1 VPKNRP
7 NRKNQ
12 KQGGTTYAA
21 LAILTLIV
29 LAIVGYLVF
38 NFRTQPSKHLP
49 APPAAG
55 VKPPA
60 STKPRHPAAP
70 QVARPAPP
78 TPTESKPTPPALPP
92 PPSVTLSVPKQANKP
107 GYPVEPTAPPVRQ
120 PPLVPKSVAGKGRLA
135 IIIDDMG
142 ASMQEARSL
151 SAIGVPLTFSIIPG
165 LSNYREVAAY
175 AASSGI
181 ETMIHI
187 PMQSKGWPQRRLES
201 NGLLVSMDD
210 ADIREHLEEFSRTV
224 PQAAG
229 ANNHMGSEFT
239 EHEDKMA
246 SVLRVLK
253 GRGLYFIDS
262 VTSPKSV
269 GQRMARE
276 MGIKSGRRNVFLDN
290 EQNSAYI
297 MNQLNQAV
305 RQAQK
310 NGSAIAICHPHPAT
324 IKTLSAAL
332 PNLSRQGIT
341 LVPASRLVR

>member
-1 VPKNRP
+1 MSKNRP

-12 KQGGTTYAA
+12 KQGGHTYAA
-21 LAILTLIV
+21 LAILCIII
-29 LAIVGYLVF
+29 LAVVGYLIF
-38 NFRTQPSKHLP
+38 SFRTQPSKQLP

-60 STKPRHPAAP
+60 AAKPRHPVAP

-78 TPTESKPTPPALPP
+78 PPPESKPALPVLPP
-92 PPSVTLSVPKQANKP
+92 PQSVTPSIPKPTTKP
-107 GYPVEPTAPPVRQ
+107 GYPVKPPTPPVKEPAQ
-120 PPLVPKSVAGKGRLA
+120 VPNVAGKGRLA

-165 LSNYREVAAY
+165 LSNYREVAAF

-181 ETMIHI
+181 ETMIHV

-201 NGLLVSMDD
+201 NGLLVSMED
-210 ADIREHLEEFSRTV
+210 ADIREHLEEFSRTI
-224 PQAAG
+224 PQAVG

-297 MNQLNQAV
+297 LNQLNQAV
-305 RQAQK
+305 RQARK